1 MHLKGLLRLYD
12 HTYTFNA
19 CEGMWSSNNQNMVI
33 NIERRSQFGGVLVSW
48 GGLGKEGFGE
58 RRNKVFSDREILL
71 SVFTM

>member
-1 MHLKGLLRLYD
+1 
-12 HTYTFNA
+12 
-19 CEGMWSSNNQNMVI
+19 MVI